1 MPLYFA
7 YGSNMDAVAFATRCP
22 RARLLG
28 RARLARHR
36 PELMAEG
43 YLTVARDPAGT
54 AHGALYDLPLSDI
67 PALDRYEEI
76 GKGLYVKITQA
87 VLREGAGPAQALIY
101 VGKGRGG
108 PPGKPPAGYLEG
120 VEQAARDIGLPDLY
134 VARLR
139 ALRTGEAPP
148 DALPGRFRAI
158 KRPDLI
164 VRKDET

>member
-7 YGSNMDAVAFATRCP
+7 YGSNMDAGAFAARCP
-22 RARLLG
+22 RARFLG

-43 YLTVARDPAGT
+43 YLTIARDPASVV
-54 AHGALYDLPLSDI
+54 HGALYDLPLADI
-67 PALDRYEEI
+67 PALDRYEDVAR
-76 GKGLYVKITQA
+76 GLYVKIAQA
-87 VLREGAGPAQALIY
+87 VLREGAGPVQALIY

-108 PPGKPPAGYLEG
+108 APGKPAAGYLED

-139 ALRTGEAPP
+139 SLRTGEAPP
-148 DALPGRFRAI
+148 DAPAGRFRAI

-164 VRKDET
+164 VRKDEA